1 MGKLDKILEGLKQSI
16 RGNDFRDTKKD
27 ISKKQQQQQP
37 DKVSQK
43 AKDLFNENEKATE
56 KEKAPEKEPYF
67 DNGRPKFTER
77 EVHAMEQSVERAK
90 IKNLN
95 DKLKYNIHQA
105 DMEER
110 NFIRDK
116 KKAETEKFDAFVG
129 RTPEERKTAKEKF
142 AAAFKK
148 KDKENDH
155 ER

>member
-27 ISKKQQQQQP
+27 ISKKQP
-37 DKVSQK
+37 DKVPQK
-43 AKDLFNENEKATE
+43 TKDLFNENEKATE
-56 KEKAPEKEPYF
+56 KGRTPEKEPYF

-77 EVHAMEQSVERAK
+77 EVYAMEQSVERAK

-116 KKAETEKFDAFVG
+116 KKAEAEKFDAFVG
-129 RTPEERKTAKEKF
+129 RTPEEKKTAKEKF

-148 KDKENDH
+148 KDKDKDH